1 MPVSRKGYEAETNN
15 CSKFHQL
22 WKIWSSFF
30 SLMKYVVFLHPEN
43 RPIIEVVMRSI
54 ILTLICTLFAVTGLA
69 QVVTLD
75 SCRYMAL
82 NNNKEIKQASLAIEK
97 AGYQRK
103 EAAAAYLPQFDFS
116 AGYIY
121 NSRKMSL
128 IKEDQML
135 PTKSFNL
142 QTGAYDYNLVIDP
155 RTGAPLQV
163 NGQYVPSTVAL
174 LPKSGLTF
182 NIHNLMGGA
191 LTVTQPIYMG
201 GKITAMN
208 QITELAQQ
216 LANEMRESKVEDV
229 IYNVDAAYW
238 QVVSL
243 CAKQKLARS
252 YVELVQKLDDDV
264 KAMVNEGVATRANQL
279 AVDVKLNEANVD
291 MTKVDNGVT
300 LSRMLLAQLC
310 GLPVNT
316 QMTLADEGRDELNI
330 ALAPTNYNLD
340 EVYSKRHDVRSLE
353 LATKIYDKQVK
364 VARSEMMPKLAAVAA
379 LHATNPNSYN
389 GFENRFGAA
398 FSVGAMLKVPLW
410 HWGGLSNKVKVAQV
424 EANVKRLELDEAKEK
439 IALQISQA
447 AFRHQEA
454 YKTFDAT
461 KANLAQADENLR
473 IAGIAFREGM
483 GTIDEVLAAQTAWLK
498 ANSEKIDAEIDLQ
511 MTREFLDKV
520 MGNMSY

>member
-1 MPVSRKGYEAETNN
+1 
-15 CSKFHQL
+15 
-22 WKIWSSFF
+22 
-30 SLMKYVVFLHPEN
+30 
-43 RPIIEVVMRSI
+43 MRNI
-54 ILTLICTLFAVTGLA
+54 VLIALCALSMATSA

-75 SCRYMAL
+75 SCRNMAL
-82 NNNKEIKQASLAIEK
+82 RNNKEIQQAALGIEK

-103 EAAAAYLPQFDFS
+103 EAAAAYLPQFDFM
-116 AGYIY
+116 AGYVY

-135 PTKSFNL
+135 PTKSFNP
-142 QTGAYDYNLVIDP
+142 QTGQYDYNLVIDP
-155 RTGAPLQV
+155 STGYPVQV

-174 LPKSGLTF
+174 LPKSGLTY

-208 QITELAQQ
+208 QITEYAQQ
-216 LANEMRESKVEDV
+216 LAQEMRESKVEDV

-252 YVELVQKLDDDV
+252 YVNLVQTLDNDV

-291 MTKVDNGVT
+291 LTKVDNGVT

-316 QMTLADEGRDELNI
+316 MMTLADEGRDDLDLS
-330 ALAPTNYNLD
+330 LAPSVYNLD
-340 EVYSKRHDVRSLE
+340 EVYDKRHDVRSLE
-353 LATKIYDKQVK
+353 LATKIYDQQVK

-379 LHATNPNSYN
+379 LHTTNPNSYD
-389 GFENRFGAA
+389 GFENRFGTA
-398 FSVGAMLKVPLW
+398 FSIGATLKMPLW
-410 HWGGLSNKVKVAQV
+410 HWGGLSNKVKAAKV
-424 EANVKRLELDEAKEK
+424 EADVKRLELDDAKEK

-447 AFRHQEA
+447 AFSYQEA
-454 YKTFDAT
+454 FKTYEAT
-461 KANLAQADENLR
+461 KTNLAQADENLR
-473 IAGIAFREGM
+473 IAGLAFKEGM

-498 ANSEKIDAEIDLQ
+498 ANSEKIDAEINVQL
-511 MTREFLDKV
+511 THEYLNKV
-520 MGNMSY
+520 MGTMSY

>member
-1 MPVSRKGYEAETNN
+1 
-15 CSKFHQL
+15 
-22 WKIWSSFF
+22 
-30 SLMKYVVFLHPEN
+30 
-43 RPIIEVVMRSI
+43 MRNI
-54 ILTLICTLFAVTGLA
+54 VLIALCALSMATSA

-75 SCRYMAL
+75 SCRNMAL
-82 NNNKEIKQASLAIEK
+82 RNNKEIQQAALGIEK

-103 EAAAAYLPQFDFS
+103 EAAAAYLPQFDFM
-116 AGYIY
+116 AGYVY

-135 PTKSFNL
+135 PTKSFNP
-142 QTGAYDYNLVIDP
+142 QTGQYDYNLVIDP
-155 RTGAPLQV
+155 STGYPVQV

-174 LPKSGLTF
+174 LPKSGLTY

-208 QITELAQQ
+208 QITEYAQQ
-216 LANEMRESKVEDV
+216 LAQEMRESKVEDV

-252 YVELVQKLDDDV
+252 YVNLVQTLDNDV

-291 MTKVDNGVT
+291 LTKVDNGVT

-316 QMTLADEGRDELNI
+316 MMTLADEGRDDLDLS
-330 ALAPTNYNLD
+330 LAPSVYNLD
-340 EVYSKRHDVRSLE
+340 EVYDKRHDVRSLE
-353 LATKIYDKQVK
+353 LATKIYDQQVK

-379 LHATNPNSYN
+379 LHTTNPNSYD
-389 GFENRFGAA
+389 GFENRFGTA
-398 FSVGAMLKVPLW
+398 FSIGATLKMPLW
-410 HWGGLSNKVKVAQV
+410 HWGGLSNKVKAAKV
-424 EANVKRLELDEAKEK
+424 EADVKRLELDDAKEK

-447 AFRHQEA
+447 AFSYQEA
-454 YKTFDAT
+454 FKTYEAT
-461 KANLAQADENLR
+461 KTNLAQADENLR
-473 IAGIAFREGM
+473 IAGLVFKEGM

-498 ANSEKIDAEIDLQ
+498 ANSEKIDAEINVQL
-511 MTREFLDKV
+511 THEYLNKV
-520 MGNMSY
+520 MGTMSY

>member
-1 MPVSRKGYEAETNN
+1 MFCNVEL
-15 CSKFHQL
+15 CSNFVPLKQTESIFKN
-22 WKIWSSFF
+22 KINMRNFVLIVLCAMSLASS
-30 SLMKYVVFLHPEN
+30 S
-43 RPIIEVVMRSI
+43 
-54 ILTLICTLFAVTGLA
+54 

-75 SCRYMAL
+75 SCRNMAL
-82 NNNKEIKQASLAIEK
+82 RNNKEIEQVALGIEK

-103 EAAAAYLPQFDFS
+103 EAAAAYLPQFDLT

-121 NSRKMSL
+121 NSRKVSL
-128 IKEDQML
+128 IKEDQLL
-135 PTKSFNL
+135 PTKSFNP
-142 QTGAYDYNLVIDP
+142 QTGAYDFNLVTDP
-155 RTGAPLQV
+155 STGYPVQV

-174 LPKSGLTF
+174 LPKSGMTY

-208 QITELAQQ
+208 EITELAQQ
-216 LANEMRESKVEDV
+216 LAGEMRMSKVEDV

-252 YVELVQKLDDDV
+252 YVNLIESLDNDV
-264 KAMVNEGVATRANQL
+264 KAMVQEGVATRSNQL
-279 AVDVKLNEANVD
+279 TVDVKLNEANVD

-316 QMTLADEGRDELNI
+316 AMTLADEGRDDLDI
-330 ALAPTNYNLD
+330 ALAPSSYNLD
-340 EVYSKRHDVRSLE
+340 EVFDRRHDVRSLE
-353 LATKIYDKQVK
+353 LATRIFDKQVK

-398 FSVGAMLKVPLW
+398 FSVGATLRVPLW
-410 HWGGLSNKVKVAQV
+410 HWGGLSNKVKAAEVDAR
-424 EANVKRLELDEAKEK
+424 VKRLELEDAKEK

-447 AFRHQEA
+447 AFRYQEA
-454 YKTFDAT
+454 CKTSEAT
-461 KANLAQADENLR
+461 KANLEQANENLR
-473 IAGIAFREGM
+473 IANVAFKEGM
-483 GTIDEVLAAQTAWLK
+483 GTLDDVLTAQTAWLK
-498 ANSEKIDAEIDLQ
+498 ANSEKIDAEIDVQ
-511 MTREFLDKV
+511 MCHEYLTKV
-520 MGNMSY
+520 MGTMAF

>member
-1 MPVSRKGYEAETNN
+1 MRN
-15 CSKFHQL
+15 
-22 WKIWSSFF
+22 
-30 SLMKYVVFLHPEN
+30 
-43 RPIIEVVMRSI
+43 IIFI
-54 ILTLICTLFAVTGLA
+54 ILCTISMGVSA
-69 QVVTLD
+69 QVVSLD
-75 SCRYMAL
+75 SCRSMAL
-82 NNNKEIKQASLAIEK
+82 RNNMEIKQTALGIEK

-103 EAAAAYLPQFDFS
+103 EAAAAYLPQFDLT

-121 NSRKMSL
+121 NSRKVSL
-128 IKEDQML
+128 VKEDQML

-163 NGQYVPSTVAL
+163 NGQYVPSTIAL
-174 LPKSGLTF
+174 LPKSGLTY

-216 LANEMRESKVEDV
+216 LAWEMNESKIEDV

-252 YVELVQKLDDDV
+252 YVDLVQKLDDDV

-316 QMTLADEGRDELNI
+316 MMTLADEGRDDLDVSL
-330 ALAPTNYNLD
+330 ALPSYNLD

-353 LATKIYDKQVK
+353 LVTKIYDQQVK

-379 LHATNPNSYN
+379 LHATNPNSYD

-398 FSVGAMLKVPLW
+398 FSVGATLKVPLW
-410 HWGGLSNKVKVAQV
+410 HWGGLSNKVRAARVD
-424 EANVKRLELDEAKEK
+424 ANVKRLELEDAKEK
-439 IALQISQA
+439 IALQIGQA
-447 AFRHQEA
+447 AFSYQEA
-454 YKTFDAT
+454 FKTYDAAKT
-461 KANLAQADENLR
+461 NLTQADENLR
-473 IAGIAFREGM
+473 IAGIAFKEGM
-483 GTIDEVLAAQTAWLK
+483 GTVDEVLAAQTAWLK
-498 ANSEKIDAEIDLQ
+498 ANSEKIDAEINLQ
-511 MTREFLDKV
+511 LTHEYLDKV
-520 MGNMSY
+520 MGTMSY

>member
-1 MPVSRKGYEAETNN
+1 MRN
-15 CSKFHQL
+15 
-22 WKIWSSFF
+22 
-30 SLMKYVVFLHPEN
+30 
-43 RPIIEVVMRSI
+43 IIFI
-54 ILTLICTLFAVTGLA
+54 ILCTISMGVSA
-69 QVVTLD
+69 QVVSLD
-75 SCRYMAL
+75 SCRSMAL
-82 NNNKEIKQASLAIEK
+82 RNNKEIKQTALGIEK

-103 EAAAAYLPQFDFS
+103 EAAAAYLPQFDLT

-121 NSRKMSL
+121 NSRKVSL
-128 IKEDQML
+128 VKEDQML

-163 NGQYVPSTVAL
+163 NGQYVPSTIAL
-174 LPKSGLTF
+174 LPKSGLTY

-216 LANEMRESKVEDV
+216 LAREMNESKIEDV

-252 YVELVQKLDDDV
+252 YVDLVQKLDDDV

-316 QMTLADEGRDELNI
+316 MMTLADEGRDDLDVSL
-330 ALAPTNYNLD
+330 ALPSYNLD

-353 LATKIYDKQVK
+353 LVTKIYDQQVK

-379 LHATNPNSYN
+379 LHATNPNSYD

-398 FSVGAMLKVPLW
+398 FSVGATLKVPLW
-410 HWGGLSNKVKVAQV
+410 HWGGLSNKVRAARVD
-424 EANVKRLELDEAKEK
+424 ANVKRLELEDAKEK
-439 IALQISQA
+439 IALQIGQA
-447 AFRHQEA
+447 AFSYQEA
-454 YKTFDAT
+454 FKTYDAAKT
-461 KANLAQADENLR
+461 NLTQADENLR
-473 IAGIAFREGM
+473 IAGIAFKEGM
-483 GTIDEVLAAQTAWLK
+483 GTVDEVLAAQTAWLK
-498 ANSEKIDAEIDLQ
+498 ANSEKIDAEINLQ
-511 MTREFLDKV
+511 LTHEYLDKV
-520 MGNMSY
+520 MGTMSY

>member
-1 MPVSRKGYEAETNN
+1 MRNVVLIVLCA
-15 CSKFHQL
+15 L
-22 WKIWSSFF
+22 
-30 SLMKYVVFLHPEN
+30 SLAA
-43 RPIIEVVMRSI
+43 S
-54 ILTLICTLFAVTGLA
+54 G

-75 SCRYMAL
+75 SCRNMAL
-82 NNNKEIKQASLAIEK
+82 RNNKEIQQTSLAIEK

-103 EAAAAYLPQFDFS
+103 EAAAAYLPQFDLT

-121 NSRKMSL
+121 NSRKVSL

-142 QTGAYDYNLVIDP
+142 QTGTYDYNLVIDP
-155 RTGAPLQV
+155 RTGSPLQLE
-163 NGQYVPSTVAL
+163 NGQFVPSTVAL
-174 LPKSGLTF
+174 LPKSGLTY

-216 LANEMRESKVEDV
+216 LAQEMRGSKIEDV
-229 IYNVDAAYW
+229 IYSVDAAYW

-252 YVELVQKLDDDV
+252 YVDLVQKLDDDV
-264 KAMVNEGVATRANQL
+264 KKMVDQGVATRANQL
-279 AVDVKLNEANVD
+279 SVDVKLNEANVD
-291 MTKVDNGVT
+291 MTKVNNGVT

-316 QMTLADEGRDELNI
+316 MMTLADENRDELDLT
-330 ALAPTNYNLD
+330 LAPSNFNLD
-340 EVYSKRHDVRSLE
+340 EVFDRRHDVRSLE
-353 LATKIYDKQVK
+353 LATKIYDQQVK

-379 LHATNPNSYN
+379 LHATNPNSYD

-398 FSVGAMLKVPLW
+398 FSVGATLRVPLW
-410 HWGGLSNKVKVAQV
+410 HWGGLSNKVKAAQV
-424 EANVKRLELDEAKEK
+424 DAHIKRLELDEAKEK

-447 AFRHQEA
+447 AFSYQEA
-454 YKTFDAT
+454 YKTFEAT
-461 KANLAQADENLR
+461 KANLTQADENLR
-473 IAGIAFREGM
+473 IAGIAFNEGM

-498 ANSEKIDAEIDLQ
+498 ANSEKIDAEINVQL
-511 MTREFLDKV
+511 TYEYLNKV
-520 MGNMSY
+520 MGTMGY

>member
-1 MPVSRKGYEAETNN
+1 MRNIVLMALCAISLAVSG
-15 CSKFHQL
+15 
-22 WKIWSSFF
+22 
-30 SLMKYVVFLHPEN
+30 
-43 RPIIEVVMRSI
+43 
-54 ILTLICTLFAVTGLA
+54 

-75 SCRYMAL
+75 SCRHMAL
-82 NNNKEIKQASLAIEK
+82 RNNKEIQQATLGIEK

-103 EAAAAYLPQFDFS
+103 EAAAAYLPQFDLTG
-116 AGYIY
+116 GYIY
-121 NSRKMSL
+121 NSRKVSL
-128 IKEDQML
+128 VKEDQML

-142 QTGAYDYNLVIDP
+142 QTGQYDYNLVIDP
-155 RTGAPLQV
+155 TTGYPLQV
-163 NGQYVPSTVAL
+163 NGQYVPSTIAL
-174 LPKSGLTF
+174 LPKSGLTY

-216 LANEMRESKVEDV
+216 LAREMHDSKVEDV

-252 YVELVQKLDDDV
+252 YVNLVQTLDNDV

-291 MTKVDNGVT
+291 LTKVDNGVT

-316 QMTLADEGRDELNI
+316 MMTLADEGREDLNLS
-330 ALAPTNYNLD
+330 LAPSNFNLD
-340 EVYSKRHDVRSLE
+340 EVYDKRHDVRSLE
-353 LATKIYDKQVK
+353 LATKIYDQQVK

-379 LHATNPNSYN
+379 LHATNPNSYD
-389 GFENRFGAA
+389 GFENRFGAG
-398 FSVGAMLKVPLW
+398 FSVGATLRVPLW
-410 HWGGLSNKVKVAQV
+410 HWGGLSNKVKTAQV
-424 EANVKRLELDEAKEK
+424 EADVKRLELDDAKEK

-447 AFRHQEA
+447 AFSYQEA
-454 YKTFDAT
+454 FKTFEAT

-473 IAGIAFREGM
+473 IAGIAFKEGM
-483 GTIDEVLAAQTAWLK
+483 GTVDEVLAAQTAWLK
-498 ANSEKIDAEIDLQ
+498 ANSEKIDAEINVQL
-511 MTREFLDKV
+511 THEYLSKV
-520 MGNMSY
+520 MGSMNY

>member
-1 MPVSRKGYEAETNN
+1 
-15 CSKFHQL
+15 
-22 WKIWSSFF
+22 
-30 SLMKYVVFLHPEN
+30 
-43 RPIIEVVMRSI
+43 MRNI
-54 ILTLICTLFAVTGLA
+54 ILIALCSISMAASA

-75 SCRYMAL
+75 SCRNMAL
-82 NNNKEIKQASLAIEK
+82 RNNKEIQQASLAIEK

-103 EAAAAYLPQFDFS
+103 EAAAAYLPQFDLT

-121 NSRKMSL
+121 NSRKASL

-135 PTKSFNL
+135 PTKSFNP
-142 QTGAYDYNLVIDP
+142 QTGQYDYNLVIDP
-155 RTGAPLQV
+155 TTGYPLQV

-182 NIHNLMGGA
+182 NVHNLMGGA

-208 QITELAQQ
+208 QITDLAQQ
-216 LANEMRESKVEDV
+216 LAHEMRESKVEDV

-243 CAKQKLARS
+243 CAKQKLANS
-252 YVELVQKLDDDV
+252 YVNLVQKLDDDV
-264 KAMVNEGVATRANQL
+264 QKMVNQGVATRANQL

-291 MTKVDNGVT
+291 LTKVNNGVT

-316 QMTLADEGRDELNI
+316 MMTLADEGRDDLDLALVPSNFNLN
-330 ALAPTNYNLD
+330 
-340 EVYSKRHDVRSLE
+340 EVYNKRHDVRSLE
-353 LATKIYDKQVK
+353 LATKIYDQQVK
-364 VARSEMMPKLAAVAA
+364 VARSEMMPQLAAVAA

-398 FSVGAMLKVPLW
+398 FSVGAVLRMPLW
-410 HWGGLSNKVKVAQV
+410 HWGGLSNKVKAAKV
-424 EANVKRLELDEAKEK
+424 EADVKRLELDDAKEK

-447 AFRHQEA
+447 AFSYQEA
-454 YKTFDAT
+454 YKTFEAT
-461 KANLAQADENLR
+461 KANLTQADENLR
-473 IAGIAFREGM
+473 IAGVAFQEGV

-498 ANSEKIDAEIDLQ
+498 ANSEKIDAEINVQ
-511 MTREFLDKV
+511 MTYEYLNKV
-520 MGNMSY
+520 MGTMNY

>member
-1 MPVSRKGYEAETNN
+1 MRKIVLIVLSAIALTT
-15 CSKFHQL
+15 
-22 WKIWSSFF
+22 SS
-30 SLMKYVVFLHPEN
+30 
-43 RPIIEVVMRSI
+43 
-54 ILTLICTLFAVTGLA
+54 

-75 SCRYMAL
+75 SCRHMAL
-82 NNNKEIKQASLAIEK
+82 QNNKEIQQASLAIEK

-103 EAAAAYLPQFDFS
+103 EAAAAYLPQFDLS

-121 NSRKMSL
+121 NSRKVSL

-142 QTGAYDYNLVIDP
+142 QTGTYDYNLVIDP
-155 RTGAPLQV
+155 RTGAPLQLE

-174 LPKSGLTF
+174 LPKSGLTY
-182 NIHNLMGGA
+182 NIHSLMGGA

-208 QITELAQQ
+208 QITDLAQQ
-216 LANEMRESKVEDV
+216 LAHEMRESKVEDV

-252 YVELVQKLDDDV
+252 YVELVQKLDNDV
-264 KAMVNEGVATRANQL
+264 KVMVGEGVATRANQL

-291 MTKVDNGVT
+291 LTKVDNGVT

-316 QMTLADEGRDELNI
+316 MMTLADEGRNELDMT
-330 ALAPTNYNLD
+330 LAPSQFNLD
-340 EVYSKRHDVRSLE
+340 EVYNKRHDVRSLE
-353 LATKIYDKQVK
+353 LATKIYDQQVK

-379 LHATNPNSYN
+379 VHATNPNSYD

-398 FSVGAMLKVPLW
+398 FSVGAMLKMPLW
-410 HWGGLSNKVKVAQV
+410 HWGGLSNKVKAAQV
-424 EANVKRLELDEAKEK
+424 EANVKRLELDDAKEK

-447 AFRHQEA
+447 AFSYQEA
-454 YKTFDAT
+454 FKTYEAT
-461 KANLAQADENLR
+461 KANLSQADENLR
-473 IAGIAFREGM
+473 IAGIAFKEGM
-483 GTIDEVLAAQTAWLK
+483 GTVDEVLAAQTAWLK
-498 ANSEKIDAEIDLQ
+498 ANSEKIDAEINVQL
-511 MTREFLDKV
+511 THEYLAKV
-520 MGNMSY
+520 MGTLSY

>member
-1 MPVSRKGYEAETNN
+1 M
-15 CSKFHQL
+15 Q
-22 WKIWSSFF
+22 KIVFVVLCAM
-30 SLMKYVVFLHPEN
+30 SLL
-43 RPIIEVVMRSI
+43 
-54 ILTLICTLFAVTGLA
+54 AQA

-75 SCRYMAL
+75 SCRHMAL
-82 NNNKEIKQASLAIEK
+82 RNNKEIQQAALAIDK

-103 EAAAAYLPQFDFS
+103 EAAAAYLPQFDLT

-121 NSRKMSL
+121 NSRKVSL

-135 PTKSFNL
+135 PTKSFNM
-142 QTGAYDYNLVIDP
+142 QTGTYDYNLVIDP
-155 RTGAPLQV
+155 RSGAPLQV

-174 LPKSGLTF
+174 LPKSGLTY
-182 NIHNLMGGA
+182 NIHSLMGGA

-216 LANEMRESKVEDV
+216 LAREMHESKVEDV
-229 IYNVDAAYW
+229 IYNVDATYW

-243 CAKQKLARS
+243 CAKQKLALS
-252 YVELVQKLDDDV
+252 YVNLLQSLSKDV
-264 KAMVNEGVATRANQL
+264 TAMVNEGVATRANQL

-291 MTKVDNGVT
+291 LTKVDNGVT

-316 QMTLADEGRDELNI
+316 LMTLADENRDELG
-330 ALAPTNYNLD
+330 ATLAPTNINMD
-340 EVYSKRHDVRSLE
+340 EVYDKRHDIRSLD

-379 LHATNPNSYN
+379 LHATNPNSYD

-398 FSVGAMLKVPLW
+398 FSVGATLRVPLW
-410 HWGGLSNKVKVAQV
+410 HWGGLSNKVKAAQV
-424 EANVKRLELDEAKEK
+424 EADVKRLELADAKDK
-439 IALQISQA
+439 IELQVNQA
-447 AFRHQEA
+447 TFRYQEA
-454 YKTFDAT
+454 FKTWEAT

-473 IAGIAFREGM
+473 IAEIAFKEGM
-483 GTIDEVLAAQTAWLK
+483 GTLDDVLTAQTAWLK
-498 ANSEKIDAEIDLQ
+498 ANSEKIDAEIDVQL
-511 MTREFLDKV
+511 THEYLNKV
-520 MGNMSY
+520 RGNMNY

>member
-1 MPVSRKGYEAETNN
+1 MRNVVLIVLCA
-15 CSKFHQL
+15 L
-22 WKIWSSFF
+22 
-30 SLMKYVVFLHPEN
+30 SLAA
-43 RPIIEVVMRSI
+43 S
-54 ILTLICTLFAVTGLA
+54 G

-75 SCRYMAL
+75 SCRNMAL
-82 NNNKEIKQASLAIEK
+82 RNNKEIQQTSLAIEK

-103 EAAAAYLPQFDFS
+103 EAAAAYLPQFDLT

-121 NSRKMSL
+121 NSRKVSL

-142 QTGAYDYNLVIDP
+142 QTGTYDYNLVIDP
-155 RTGAPLQV
+155 RTGAPLQLE
-163 NGQYVPSTVAL
+163 NGQFVPSTVAL
-174 LPKSGLTF
+174 LPKSGLTY

-216 LANEMRESKVEDV
+216 LAQEMRESKVEDV
-229 IYNVDAAYW
+229 IYSVDAAYW

-252 YVELVQKLDDDV
+252 YVDLVQKLDDDV
-264 KAMVNEGVATRANQL
+264 KKMVDQGVATRANQL
-279 AVDVKLNEANVD
+279 SVDVKLNEANVD
-291 MTKVDNGVT
+291 MTKVNNGVT

-316 QMTLADEGRDELNI
+316 MMTLADENRDELDLT
-330 ALAPTNYNLD
+330 LAPSNFNLD
-340 EVYSKRHDVRSLE
+340 EVFDRRHDVRSLE
-353 LATKIYDKQVK
+353 LATKIYDQQVK

-379 LHATNPNSYN
+379 LHATNPNSYD

-398 FSVGAMLKVPLW
+398 FSVGATLRVPLW
-410 HWGGLSNKVKVAQV
+410 HWGGLSNKVKAAQV
-424 EANVKRLELDEAKEK
+424 DANIKRLELDEAKEK

-447 AFRHQEA
+447 AFSYQEA
-454 YKTFDAT
+454 YKTFEAT
-461 KANLAQADENLR
+461 KANLTQADENLR
-473 IAGIAFREGM
+473 IAGIAFNEGM

-498 ANSEKIDAEIDLQ
+498 ANSEKIDAEINVQL
-511 MTREFLDKV
+511 TYEYLNKV
-520 MGNMSY
+520 MGTMGY

>member
-1 MPVSRKGYEAETNN
+1 
-15 CSKFHQL
+15 
-22 WKIWSSFF
+22 
-30 SLMKYVVFLHPEN
+30 
-43 RPIIEVVMRSI
+43 MRNVIFITFCVIAFMAS
-54 ILTLICTLFAVTGLA
+54 G

-75 SCRYMAL
+75 SCRHMAL
-82 NNNKEIKQASLAIEK
+82 RNNKEIQQAALAIDK

-103 EAAAAYLPQFDFS
+103 EAAAAYLPQFDLT

-121 NSRKMSL
+121 NSRRVSL
-128 IKEDQML
+128 VKEDQML

-142 QTGAYDYNLVIDP
+142 ETGTYDYNLVIDP
-155 RTGAPLQV
+155 RTGTPLQV
-163 NGQYVPSTVAL
+163 NGQYVPSTIAL
-174 LPKSGLTF
+174 LPKSGLSY

-208 QITELAQQ
+208 QITDLAQQ
-216 LANEMRESKVEDV
+216 LAREMRDSKIEDV

-252 YVELVQKLDDDV
+252 YVSLVEKLDNDV

-291 MTKVDNGVT
+291 LTKVDNGVT

-316 QMTLADEGRDELNI
+316 MMTLADEGQDELGI
-330 ALAPTNYNLD
+330 LLSPSTYNLD
-340 EVYSKRHDVRSLE
+340 EVFNKRHDVRSLE
-353 LATKIYDKQVK
+353 LATKIYDQQVK

-379 LHATNPNSYN
+379 LHATNPNSYD

-398 FSVGAMLKVPLW
+398 FSVGATLRMPLW
-410 HWGGLSNKVKVAQV
+410 HWGGLSNKVKAAQV
-424 EANVKRLELDEAKEK
+424 EANVKRLELDDAKEK

-447 AFRHQEA
+447 AFRYQEA
-454 YKTFDAT
+454 FKTYEAT

-473 IAGIAFREGM
+473 IADIAFKEGM

-498 ANSEKIDAEIDLQ
+498 ANSEKIDAEIDVQLSH
-511 MTREFLDKV
+511 EYLNKV
-520 MGNMSY
+520 MGDLSY

>member
-1 MPVSRKGYEAETNN
+1 MRNIVFMAL
-15 CSKFHQL
+15 CA
-22 WKIWSSFF
+22 I
-30 SLMKYVVFLHPEN
+30 SLVA
-43 RPIIEVVMRSI
+43 S
-54 ILTLICTLFAVTGLA
+54 G

-75 SCRYMAL
+75 SCRHMAL
-82 NNNKEIKQASLAIEK
+82 RNNKEIQQATLGIEK

-103 EAAAAYLPQFDFS
+103 EAAAAYLPQFDLTG
-116 AGYIY
+116 GYIY
-121 NSRKMSL
+121 NSRKVSL
-128 IKEDQML
+128 VKEDQML

-142 QTGAYDYNLVIDP
+142 QTGQYDYNLVIDP
-155 RTGAPLQV
+155 TTGYPLQV
-163 NGQYVPSTVAL
+163 NGQYVPSTIAL
-174 LPKSGLTF
+174 LPKSGLTY

-216 LANEMRESKVEDV
+216 LAREMHDSKVEDV

-252 YVELVQKLDDDV
+252 YVNLVQTLDNDV

-291 MTKVDNGVT
+291 LTKVDNGVT

-316 QMTLADEGRDELNI
+316 MMTLADEGREDLNLS
-330 ALAPTNYNLD
+330 LAPSNFNLD
-340 EVYSKRHDVRSLE
+340 EVYDKRHDVRSLE
-353 LATKIYDKQVK
+353 LATKIYDQQVK

-379 LHATNPNSYN
+379 LHATNPNSYD
-389 GFENRFGAA
+389 GFENRFGAG
-398 FSVGAMLKVPLW
+398 FSVGATLRVPLW
-410 HWGGLSNKVKVAQV
+410 HWGGLSNKVKAAQV
-424 EANVKRLELDEAKEK
+424 EADVKRLELDDAKEK

-447 AFRHQEA
+447 AFSYQEA
-454 YKTFDAT
+454 FKTFEAT

-473 IAGIAFREGM
+473 IAGIAFKEGM
-483 GTIDEVLAAQTAWLK
+483 GTVDEVLAAQTAWLK
-498 ANSEKIDAEIDLQ
+498 ANSEKIDAEINVQL
-511 MTREFLDKV
+511 THEYLSKV
-520 MGNMSY
+520 MGSMNY

>member
-1 MPVSRKGYEAETNN
+1 MRNVIFITFCVIA
-15 CSKFHQL
+15 
-22 WKIWSSFF
+22 
-30 SLMKYVVFLHPEN
+30 FLA
-43 RPIIEVVMRSI
+43 S
-54 ILTLICTLFAVTGLA
+54 G

-75 SCRYMAL
+75 SCRHMAL
-82 NNNKEIKQASLAIEK
+82 RNNKEIQQAALAIDK

-103 EAAAAYLPQFDFS
+103 EAAAAYLPQFDLT

-121 NSRKMSL
+121 NSRRVSL
-128 IKEDQML
+128 VKEDQML

-142 QTGAYDYNLVIDP
+142 ETGTYDYNLVIDP
-155 RTGAPLQV
+155 RTGTTLQV
-163 NGQYVPSTVAL
+163 NGQYVPSTIAL
-174 LPKSGLTF
+174 LPKSGLSY

-208 QITELAQQ
+208 QITDLAQQ
-216 LANEMRESKVEDV
+216 LAREMRDSKIEDV

-252 YVELVQKLDDDV
+252 YVSLVEKLDNDV

-291 MTKVDNGVT
+291 LTKVDNGVT

-316 QMTLADEGRDELNI
+316 MMTLADEGQDELGI
-330 ALAPTNYNLD
+330 LLSQSTYNLD
-340 EVYSKRHDVRSLE
+340 EVFNKRHDVRSLE
-353 LATKIYDKQVK
+353 LATKIYDQQVK

-379 LHATNPNSYN
+379 LHATNPNSYD

-398 FSVGAMLKVPLW
+398 FSVGATLRMPLW

-424 EANVKRLELDEAKEK
+424 EANVKRLELDDAKEK

-447 AFRHQEA
+447 AFR
-454 YKTFDAT
+454 
-461 KANLAQADENLR
+461 
-473 IAGIAFREGM
+473 
-483 GTIDEVLAAQTAWLK
+483 
-498 ANSEKIDAEIDLQ
+498 
-511 MTREFLDKV
+511 
-520 MGNMSY
+520 